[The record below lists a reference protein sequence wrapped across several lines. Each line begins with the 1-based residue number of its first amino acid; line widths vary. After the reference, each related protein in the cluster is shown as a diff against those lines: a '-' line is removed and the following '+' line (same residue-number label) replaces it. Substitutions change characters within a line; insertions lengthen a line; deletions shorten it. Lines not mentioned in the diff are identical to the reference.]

1 MSIFQIFSLSLTY
14 SLEQLGKKV
23 DSKYLVLAEEVLKS
37 KSKNSSTEIQRTKSS
52 LKRNRKLHKL

>member
-1 MSIFQIFSLSLTY
+1 MSIFQIFSLSLPY

-37 KSKNSSTEIQRTKSS
+37 KNKNSSREIQRTESS
-52 LKRNRKLHKL
+52 LKRNRKLYKL

>member
-14 SLEQLGKKV
+14 SLDQLGKKV

>member
-1 MSIFQIFSLSLTY
+1 MSIFQIFSLSLPY

-23 DSKYLVLAEEVLKS
+23 DSKHLVLAEDVLKS
-37 KSKNSSTEIQRTKSS
+37 KNKNSSREIQRTKSS

>member
-37 KSKNSSTEIQRTKSS
+37 KSKSTEIQRTKSS

>member
-23 DSKYLVLAEEVLKS
+23 DSKYLVLAEENLKS
-37 KSKNSSTEIQRTKSS
+37 KSQNSSTEIQRTKSS

>member
-37 KSKNSSTEIQRTKSS
+37 KNKNSSREIQRTESS
-52 LKRNRKLHKL
+52 LKRNRKLYKL

>member
-1 MSIFQIFSLSLTY
+1 MSIFQIFSLSLPY